1 MRSLFFAVLT
11 LALTLGLVACDSG
24 GTGAEQLGDNTGI
37 FFAASEASVDEGVGS
52 YTVDIEV
59 ADPGFKELSVDVSLS
74 DQSTISASDVRGL
87 PSDTTIAFSKETTA
101 GETQS
106 LTFEI
111 VDDDEFLEGDE
122 TVVLTLQNPSQSSLG
137 DPSTFTLTIEENDVT
152 LTTQEARDLPEGS
165 RAVVDGIVTR
175 VEADGLYLQDDAGA
189 LFVFD
194 DSIVDAVG
202 RGDEIRVDGTT
213 GFFSGLFQLED
224 VGTEGLT
231 TISTGNDLPEP
242 QTVTLDS
249 LANNGEA
256 FESELIRVQG
266 FAIDSGGDA
275 SFQGGTN
282 YNIEDDTGT
291 LILRIPSGSGLVGED
306 IPDRANF
313 QGVLGQFNG
322 GGSGADEP
330 DSGYQL
336 LGLTADDLENAAPAT
351 QTIADARAQPMGT
364 TVTIEG
370 TVTRAFNAFVRIQD
384 SSGPTGAS
392 GIVIRQTS
400 GSGNADFRDDVAD
413 GTIQPGTQ
421 LRLTGVTSAFSG
433 LIQINNEDL
442 ASYEVTGQGAVP
454 TPQTISLDQLADDVG
469 EDYESELVRVEGLT
483 FPDASGTFENGTTY
497 TVEEGGGTQ
506 ADLRVQGE
514 DETALGGASIPG
526 GTFTYIGI
534 VGQFNNFGDVREDG
548 GYQLIPVRESDLQ

>member
-249 LANNGEA
+249 LASNGEA

-313 QGVLGQFNG
+313 QGVLGQFNNF
-322 GGSGADEP
+322 GAP
-330 DSGYQL
+330 DDNTGYQL

>member
-313 QGVLGQFNG
+313 QGVLGQFNNF
-322 GGSGADEP
+322 GAP
-330 DSGYQL
+330 DDNTGYQL

>member
-1 MRSLFFAVLT
+1 MRSLLFGI
-11 LALTLGLVACDSG
+11 LALALVVGLVGCDSG
-24 GTGAEQLGDNTGI
+24 GTGAETLGDNTGVS
-37 FFAASEASVDEGVGS
+37 FTEAQATVDEGAGS
-52 YTVDIEV
+52 YTVDVEV
-59 ADPGFKELSVDVSLS
+59 TDPGFKDLSVDVTRS
-74 DQSTISASDVRGL
+74 DQSTVGPSDVRGL
-87 PSDTTIAFSKETTA
+87 PSDTTIAFPQETTA

-152 LTTQEARDLPEGS
+152 LTTEEARNQPEGS
-165 RAVVDGIVTR
+165 RAVVEGIVTR
-175 VEADGLYLQDDAGA
+175 VESDGVYLQDEAGA

-194 DSIVDAVG
+194 DRIVDAVS
-202 RGDEIRVDGTT
+202 RGDEVRVDGTT
-213 GFFSGLFQLED
+213 SFFSGLFQLED
-224 VGTEGLT
+224 VGTDGLT
-231 TISTGNDLPEP
+231 TLSTGNDLPEP

-249 LANNGEA
+249 LASNGEA
-256 FESELIRVQG
+256 FESELIRVQA
-266 FAIDSGGDA
+266 FTVDSGGDQT
-275 SFQGGTN
+275 FQGGTN
-282 YNIEDDTGT
+282 YDIEDDTGT
-291 LILRIPSGSGLVGED
+291 LTLRIPGGSELVGED

-313 QGVLGQFNG
+313 QGVLGQFNNF
-322 GGSGADEP
+322 GAP
-330 DSGYQL
+330 DDNTGYQL
-336 LGLTADDLENAAPAT
+336 LGLTTDDLENAAPPA
-351 QTIADARAQPMGT
+351 QTIADARSQPMGS

-384 SSGPTGAS
+384 DSGPTGAS
-392 GIVIRQTS
+392 GIVIRQTE
-400 GSGNADFRDDVAD
+400 GSGNADFRDDVAS

-421 LRLTGVTSAFSG
+421 LRISGTTSAFSG

-442 ASYEVTGQGAVP
+442 ASYEVMGQGSVP

-497 TVEEGGGTQ
+497 TVEEGDGTQ
-506 ADLRVQGE
+506 ADFRVQGE
-514 DETALGGASIPG
+514 DETALGGASIPS
-526 GTFTYIGI
+526 GTFTYVGI
-534 VGQFNNFGDVREDG
+534 VGQFNSFGDVRDNV

>member
-59 ADPGFKELSVDVSLS
+59 ADPGFKELSVDVGLS

-194 DSIVDAVG
+194 DSVVDAVG

-224 VGTEGLT
+224 VGTDGLT

-282 YNIEDDTGT
+282 YDIDDDTGT
-291 LILRIPSGSGLVGED
+291 LTLRIPSGSALVGEE

-313 QGVLGQFNG
+313 QGVLGQFNNF
-322 GGSGADEP
+322 GAP
-330 DSGYQL
+330 DDNTGYQL
-336 LGLTADDLENAAPAT
+336 LGLTSDDLENAAPPT
-351 QTIADARAQPMGT
+351 QTIADARSQPMGT

-370 TVTRAFNAFVRIQD
+370 TVTRAFNAFVRLQD
-384 SSGPTGAS
+384 DSGPTGAS

-400 GSGNADFRDDVAD
+400 GSGNADFRDDVAS

-442 ASYEVTGQGAVP
+442 VSYEVTGQGAVP
-454 TPQTISLDQLADDVG
+454 TPQTITLDQLADDVG
-469 EDYESELVRVEGLT
+469 EDYESELVRVEGLS

-497 TVEEGGGTQ
+497 TVEEGDGTQ
-506 ADLRVQGE
+506 ADFRVQGE
-514 DETALGGASIPG
+514 DETALGGAGIPG